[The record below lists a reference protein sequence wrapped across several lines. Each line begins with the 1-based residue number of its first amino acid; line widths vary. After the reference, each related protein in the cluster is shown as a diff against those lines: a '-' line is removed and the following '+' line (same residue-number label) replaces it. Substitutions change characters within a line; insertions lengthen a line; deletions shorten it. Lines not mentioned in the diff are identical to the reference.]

1 MTSSARPANGAGKVY
16 VIGAGLAG
24 LSAAV
29 TAANRGAQVELIEA
43 AAQAGGRCRSYLD
56 PVLGMTID
64 NGNHLVLSGNQATFR
79 YLRAIGAADRLTGPD
94 EAVFAFHDVGRGR
107 GWTIRPNPG
116 PLAWWVLSPSRR
128 VPGSRA
134 GDYLALLALMRSR
147 GDRRVDEVIACQGAL
162 WERLIEPFLL
172 AALNTEPKGASARL
186 AGAVIGESLARGGR
200 AYRPRIARP
209 SLSAAFIDPALA
221 WLEERGAAVHLG
233 RRLRGV
239 VWREGRAAALHLG
252 DGEQPLGEAD
262 AVILA
267 VPPWIAADLIPGLVV
282 PDRFSAIVNAHF
294 RVSPPAGAAPMVG
307 VIGGVAQWVFAFDGR
322 LSVTVSAADGL
333 VDRDRELLARLIWGD
348 VAAVHGL
355 GPDLPPW
362 QIVKERR
369 ATFAATPDQDAR
381 RPGAAT
387 PYENLFLAGDW
398 TATGLPATIEGAI
411 RSGVTAAG
419 LAMAKSG
426 VGPDRRL
433 SPAPSTGF
441 AGPPPPL
448 RG

>member
-1 MTSSARPANGAGKVY
+1 MKGGSRPANSPGKVPRKVF

-29 TAANRGAQVELIEA
+29 SLAGRGVEVELIEA
-43 AAQAGGRCRSYLD
+43 ATQAGGRCRSYLD

-79 YLRAIGAADRLTGPD
+79 YLRTIGAAERLTGPD
-94 EAVFAFHDVGRGR
+94 EARFAFHDVRHGR

-128 VPGSRA
+128 VPGSRGA
-134 GDYLALLALMRSR
+134 DYLTLLALMRTPLLRAR
-147 GDRRVDEVIACQGAL
+147 GEARVDEVIACAGPL
-162 WERLIEPFLL
+162 WERMLEPFLL
-172 AALNTEPKGASARL
+172 AALNTEPQGASAKL
-186 AGAVIGESLARGGR
+186 AGAVIRESLVRGGR
-200 AYRPRIARP
+200 AYRPRIAWP
-209 SLSAAFIDPALA
+209 SLSAAFIDPALT
-221 WLEERGAAVHLG
+221 WLEGRGAAVHLG
-233 RRLRGV
+233 RRLRGI

-252 DGEQPLGEAD
+252 DGERPLGEAD

-282 PDRFSAIVNAHF
+282 PNRFSAIVNAHF
-294 RVSPPAGAAPMVG
+294 RIDPPAGAAPMIG
-307 VIGGVAQWVFAFDGR
+307 VIGGTAQWIFAFPGR

-333 VDRDRELLARLIWGD
+333 ADMDRESLARLIWRD

-411 RSGVTAAG
+411 RSGDKTGA
-419 LAMAKSG
+419 LAFKAIG
-426 VGPDRRL
+426 G
-433 SPAPSTGF
+433 T
-441 AGPPPPL
+441 
-448 RG
+448 

>member
-1 MTSSARPANGAGKVY
+1 MTSRRRPGYGAGKVH

-29 TAANRGAQVELIEA
+29 TVAKRGAQVELIEA
-43 AAQAGGRCRSYLD
+43 AAQAGGRCRSYVD

-79 YLRAIGAADRLTGPD
+79 YLRAIGAQDRLAGPD
-94 EAVFAFHDVGRGR
+94 EAHFAFHDVRHGR
-107 GWTIRPNPG
+107 GWTIRPNLG

-128 VPGSRA
+128 VPGSRPA
-134 GDYLALLALMRSR
+134 DYLVLLALMRSR
-147 GDRRVDEVIACQGAL
+147 GDRRVDEVIACGGPL
-162 WERLIEPFLL
+162 WERLLEPFLL
-172 AALNTEPKGASARL
+172 AALNTEPTGASARL
-186 AGAVIGESLARGGR
+186 AGAVIRESLARGGR

-221 WLEERGAAVHLG
+221 WLERHGAAVHLG
-233 RRLRGV
+233 RRLRALAF
-239 VWREGRAAALHLG
+239 EGGRVSALHLG
-252 DGEQPLGEAD
+252 DGERMLGPAD

-267 VPPWIAADLIPGLVV
+267 VPPPIAADLIPGLVA

-294 RVSPPAGAAPMVG
+294 RVDAPPGAAPMVG
-307 VIGGVAQWVFAFDGR
+307 VIGGTAQWIFAFDGR
-322 LSVTVSAADGL
+322 LSVTVSAADAL
-333 VDRDRELLARLIWGD
+333 ADMDREALARLIWRD

-355 GPDLPPW
+355 GSDLPPW

-411 RSGVTAAG
+411 RSGGKAG
-419 LAMAKSG
+419 ALAFKAIG
-426 VGPDRRL
+426 G
-433 SPAPSTGF
+433 A
-441 AGPPPPL
+441 
-448 RG
+448 